1 MGSNPIVQ
9 TALVKCSFGAAPA
22 SVVVQSQP
30 TVKMGGMLAATIM
43 DNKPL
48 VFGTCTSP
56 AHPVVSSTGSPGPC
70 LGPAQIAAPWTP
82 GSPTVKICG
91 RPAANKS
98 CKLMCNFGGVIEM
111 TMTPAV
117 TVKIG

>member
-1 MGSNPIVQ
+1 MGTNPIVQ
-9 TALVKCSFGAAPA
+9 TALVKCSFGSAPA
-22 SVVVQSQP
+22 SVLVQSQP
-30 TVKMGGMLAATIM
+30 MVKMCGMMAATIM

-48 VFGTCTSP
+48 IFGTCSSP
-56 AHPVVSSTGSPGPC
+56 SHPVMASSGSPGPC
-70 LGPAQIAAPWTP
+70 LGPAQILAPWTP

-91 RPAANKS
+91 MPAANKS

-111 TMTPAV
+111 TMTPAM